1 MSLEPRAFGPPLQTC
16 KDPSHNYLLQLNHH
30 FKLIRNFLKYI
41 SLTKI
46 LEAPILFCWCWQKLV
61 FGLKIMQQPH
71 DSRLHLWSFHEVQ
84 VYACNLCQMQ
94 IYVMFRYARGDV
106 ALLRTLDQ
114 LIFLNHIARRKG
126 RLVSVVR
133 LFLTDTSFKT
143 LKGGIFCKKLFQNFV
158 FHVTLHK
165 LFNLLDAGDSF
176 SF

>member
-1 MSLEPRAFGPPLQTC
+1 MSLEPRAFGPPSQTC

-46 LEAPILFCWCWQKLV
+46 LGPPILFCWCWQRLV
-61 FGLKIMQQPH
+61 SGLKIMQQPH

-94 IYVMFRYARGDV
+94 IYVMFRCARGDV

-114 LIFLNHIARRKG
+114 LIFLNHIARKKG

-133 LFLTDTSFKT
+133 LFLIDTSFKT
-143 LKGGIFCKKLFQNFV
+143 LKEGFSVKNYFRILFFM
-158 FHVTLHK
+158 LHYT
-165 LFNLLDAGDSF
+165 NYSTY
-176 SF
+176 